1 MEAKGATGKG
11 TKDEPQMLCNNKDM
25 PIQEK
30 IDDVIEGWEGKA
42 KGMFQTLWERGFV
55 DPDKPNTTDHTLN
68 GKKDACGTLFWKLV

>member
-42 KGMFQTLWERGFV
+42 KGMFQHFGRGV
-55 DPDKPNTTDHTLN
+55 SLIRTSQTQRITH
-68 GKKDACGTLFWKLV
+68 